1 MTTSRKTAPHKFVS
15 IQAAADYWSVS
26 TKTIRRCINRGELTA
41 YYPCGRTLRLDLNE
55 LEAIALANA
64 TRKVA

>member
-1 MTTSRKTAPHKFVS
+1 MSTPTRHYVS
-15 IQAAADYWSVS
+15 IREAADYWSVS
-26 TKTIRRCINRGELTA
+26 TKTIRRCINRGELTG

-55 LEAIALANA
+55 LEAIAQANA